1 MESMEEILDLEDLQ
15 ENVVDETLKE
25 FMAKDEEAEKLL
37 KEKID
42 ELVLETE
49 KLNKKEEEIKS
60 LEESSREKISMN
72 ASPDELI
79 EIAEKIKSAQSELSE
94 INANIEKLEKEKEEL
109 DSTKKNVEDSKREY
123 IKNLNS
129 TNLNYQE
136 QIKKIE
142 EAIAVCDNP
151 SLKQALED
159 VKKEK
164 ESELLSLQESRNTAL
179 KTALN
184 PIENSAEE
192 NNTVEN
198 ESKPSEE
205 KVTLDIVEPIIPSVE
220 PPVVETNNV
229 DNISN
234 SVLPDMGAQS
244 DLLLDLPKVE
254 APISDNNIPE
264 VKPLFEDDS
273 NIIDNA
279 NNVNEVNDVNVANED
294 VDNFAKDII
303 NEEKNDNMI
312 GLDSILNVNTNNENN
327 NIIMPELKPVQTDTI
342 EIKKE
347 ESPKVKIIFEKNVP
361 EAAIKEIYSSS
372 TIMPG
377 IYDYLNDGNNIINAG
392 GALL

>member
-1 MESMEEILDLEDLQ
+1 MEILDLEDLQ
-15 ENVVDETLKE
+15 ENVVDENLKG

-142 EAIAVCDNP
+142 EAIAVCDNS

-159 VKKEK
+159 VKKKK

-184 PIENSAEE
+184 PIENAIEE
-192 NNTVEN
+192 NNAVEN
-198 ESKPSEE
+198 ESKTSEE

-220 PPVVETNNV
+220 SPVVESNNI
-229 DNISN
+229 DNVGN

-244 DLLLDLPKVE
+244 DLVLDLPKVE
-254 APISDNNIPE
+254 SPISDNIPE
-264 VKPLFEDDS
+264 VKPLFENDS
-273 NIIDNA
+273 NIINNA
-279 NNVNEVNDVNVANED
+279 NNASEVNDVNVANEA
-294 VDNFAKDII
+294 VDNFSKNII
-303 NEEKNDNMI
+303 NEEKNENMI
-312 GLDSILNVNTNNENN
+312 GLDSILNVNTDNENN

-361 EAAIKEIYSSS
+361 ETAIKEIYSSS

>member
-15 ENVVDETLKE
+15 ENVVDENLKE

-159 VKKEK
+159 VKKE
-164 ESELLSLQESRNTAL
+164 
-179 KTALN
+179 
-184 PIENSAEE
+184 
-192 NNTVEN
+192 N

-244 DLLLDLPKVE
+244 DLVLDLPKVE

-279 NNVNEVNDVNVANED
+279 NNVNEVNDVNVANEA